1 LEKKPSEYKIIIV
14 DDEPMITA
22 GLKTL
27 LSVEGGYCP
36 EVFNSAGEA
45 LEYTKNIS
53 IDLVITDFFMP
64 GLNGIEFLKEI
75 KKIHPEVSTILLTG
89 YADKESA
96 IKAINEIGLYRYIE
110 KPWDNEDLLL
120 SIKNA
125 LERTYLMQKLCQK
138 VFELEVAKTQL
149 EHYSENLEKE
159 VKKRTNELI
168 TSREDFVATLAHDLR
183 TPLLAAIQTLNFF
196 LDGTLGGLDDKQ
208 KQFLETMLVSN
219 RDMLG
224 LVNALLEVY
233 RYESGQLVLCK
244 DYFDLKDFIRGCITE
259 IMPLGQQKEI
269 EISTDL
275 PENERLYAD
284 RGELRRVIANLLG
297 NAVKY
302 TQSKGKVKISA
313 VSDNDNI
320 HITIEDN
327 GSGIP
332 PEDISRLF
340 NRFSQGT
347 SIKRSTGTGLGLYLS
362 RQIVEAHGGNVSVE
376 STKGDGSK
384 FVVSIPKNKT
394 D

>member
-1 LEKKPSEYKIIIV
+1 MEKNPSEYKIIIV
-14 DDEPMITA
+14 DDEPMITS

-45 LEYTKNIS
+45 LEYIKNIS

-125 LERTYLMQKLCQK
+125 LERSYLMQKLCQK

-149 EHYSENLEKE
+149 EHYSKNLEEE
-159 VKKRTNELI
+159 VNKRTNELI
-168 TSREDFVATLAHDLR
+168 ASREDFAATLAHDLR
-183 TPLLAAIQTLNFF
+183 TPLLAAIQTLSFF
-196 LDGTLGGLDDKQ
+196 LDGTLGNLDEKQ

-244 DYFDLKDFIRGCITE
+244 DYFDLKDFINGCITE
-259 IMPLGQQKEI
+259 IHPLSQKKDI
-269 EISTDL
+269 EISACSL
-275 PENERLYAD
+275 PDNQRIYAD

-302 TQSKGKVKISA
+302 TQAGGMVKISA
-313 VSDNDNI
+313 ASCENDVK
-320 HITIEDN
+320 ITVEDN

-362 RQIVEAHGGNVSVE
+362 RQIVEAHGGNITVE
-376 STKGDGSK
+376 SVMGEGSK
-384 FVVSIPKNKT
+384 FVVSIPK